1 MLIQAYVLCSRVI
14 EYADVRVLQSSQCAR
29 STFAGFI
36 TRQIT
41 SPMVCGFYLHWHAV
55 ATTCDSG

>member
-41 SPMVCGFYLHWHAV
+41 SPMVCGFLPALACCHA
-55 ATTCDSG
+55 ARGSG